1 MAGIAAAGFLFST
14 RILISYGVHFTRL
27 CREGVG
33 RWVPACGARPHRHT
47 GAGRYPSLQRG
58 AAATLTVTGAAS
70 LSVIRMLDTGI
81 HPPTR
86 AAPTLSVTGA
96 AHSFRHSGA

>member
-33 RWVPACGARPHRHT
+33 RWVPACGARPPVIPAKAGIHPSHR
-47 GAGRYPSLQRG
+47 

-70 LSVIRMLDTGI
+70 LSVIRVLDTGI